1 MRVRVPPEPVAATPG
16 PIPTPPPLPVPQAD
30 VVVPPIQLET
40 SVTILPPVTEPRRIS
55 EVTLPASVVLAWSLF
70 VLAAVA
76 MSFVAGLM
84 IGHFLWRTIP

>member
-1 MRVRVPPEPVAATPG
+1 MFSSESVAGTSG
-16 PIPTPPPLPVPQAD
+16 PITMPPPLPAAEAD
-30 VVVPPIQLET
+30 VVVPPIQLEA
-40 SVTILPPVTEPRRIS
+40 SPTIQAPVTETRRIN

-70 VLAAVA
+70 VLAAIA